1 MMRPVPPALHSV
13 AILTPS
19 RGLIHSR
26 TVEAVLA
33 AQAFTRDLV
42 EYRGW
47 HITHDLPIPDAHE
60 HLAADGLA
68 TGADYL
74 WFVEEDVVP
83 PVDALLCLLNRQL
96 QTGAG
101 IVFLDYPVGEQPTRS
116 AILRQPDGSNSI
128 LYGGLGCTL
137 IHRSVLE
144 ALPRPWF
151 ETAHEYRLTRD
162 AATGRYTL
170 TETDVPCAYGG
181 LDVTF
186 CRRALAQGFTLAAVA
201 SPNRAGHARLRA
213 LGTPQDNH
221 GTHTIDVL
229 TGIEA

>member
-1 MMRPVPPALHSV
+1 MPTRPSV
-13 AILTPS
+13 IILTPS

-26 TVEAVLA
+26 TVAAVLA
-33 AQAFTRDLV
+33 AERYAVYADV
-42 EYRGW
+42 ADVHGW
-47 HITHDLPIPDAHE
+47 LITHDLPIPSSHE
-60 HLAADGLA
+60 HLAVRGMAR
-68 TGADYL
+68 GADFL
-74 WFVEEDVVP
+74 WFVEEDMVP
-83 PVDALLCLLNRQL
+83 PVSALAVLLCRQQ

-101 IVFLDYPVGEQPTRS
+101 VVFLDYPVGEQPTRS

-170 TETDVPCAYGG
+170 TETDVPATYGG
-181 LDVTF
+181 LDVAF
-186 CRRALAQGFTLAAVA
+186 CRKALAQGFTLAAVE
-201 SPNRAGHARLRA
+201 SPNRAGHARLRT
-213 LGTPQDNH
+213 LGTRQDNH